1 MSDLIFIFAEK
12 KQRKYLRSTKKEM
25 LFFVLSS
32 LIRTFA
38 EKKQRKYLR
47 STKKEMFSL
56 FCLRLFVPLPEKT

>member
-38 EKKQRKYLR
+38 I
-47 STKKEMFSL
+47 
-56 FCLRLFVPLPEKT
+56 EKT